1 MSRKLNVESIDP
13 DNPEW
18 TAEEA
23 RSAKNFS
30 ALPETLQSKLAR
42 RTRGAQL
49 APTKERIT
57 IRLSPTVVESFRA
70 TGTGWQTRMDAALQD
85 WLKNHAL

>member
-1 MSRKLNVESIDP
+1 MKRKPNSELLDV

-18 TAEEA
+18 TTVEA
-23 RSAKNFS
+23 RKSVPFS
-30 ALPETLQSKLAR
+30 ALPKSLQTKLAR

-57 IRLSPTVVESFRA
+57 IRLTPNVLEAFRA
-70 TGTGWQTRMDAALQD
+70 TGAGWQTRVDAALQD
-85 WLKNHAL
+85 WLKTHAL